1 MIIGDHGPYDI
12 GVIFLIL
19 TSAQKPSS
27 KSLEIYQ
34 KIKKNVSMMK
44 CVIKLWYNI
53 RIQVI
58 NKDKKRRWWSTYKK
72 LYPYIKRE
80 QKKGK
85 KGKKVVERKPI

>member
-34 KIKKNVSMMK
+34 KIKKNVSIK
-44 CVIKLWYNI
+44 CVIKLLYDI
-53 RIQVI
+53 KIEVI
-58 NKDKKRRWWSTYKK
+58 NK
-72 LYPYIKRE
+72 
-80 QKKGK
+80 
-85 KGKKVVERKPI
+85 